1 MAADLKVKSL
11 AKALHL
17 LEQFTVKEPELGVT
31 EVADRL
37 GITKSNAHNIL
48 STFQQLGYVD
58 RLPSGKYTLGLK
70 MLEYA
75 FIINQHLGYPKAVYD
90 VLMET
95 AALTNEIVYFGVPYG
110 MSVLYLYVAHPIAR
124 MNEFPYREI
133 LGETGPLYATGIGKA
148 ILAHLPESEWPSR
161 IPDHPIR
168 YTRNTMTDYDEIVQ
182 DLRRIKKRGYSFDHA
197 EREDHVRCVGVPVY
211 NTAGTLVAGL
221 STSGP
226 SSTMSDEKLM
236 QCADI
241 LRSAAAKM
249 RLRIYR

>member
-1 MAADLKVKSL
+1 MSEDLKVKSL

-17 LEQFTVKEPELGVT
+17 LEQFSVQEPELGVT

-48 STFQQLGYVD
+48 STFQQLGYVK
-58 RLPSGKYTLGLK
+58 RLSSGKYTLGLK

-75 FIINQHLGYPKAVYD
+75 FIINQYLGYPKAVYD

-95 AALTNEIVYFGVPYG
+95 ASLTNEIVYFGIPYG
-110 MSVLYLYVAHPIAR
+110 ASVLYLYVAHPIAR

-133 LGETGPLYATGIGKA
+133 LGEKGPLYATGIGKA
-148 ILAHLPESEWPSR
+148 ILAHLPEAEWPSR
-161 IPDHPIR
+161 IPEHPIR
-168 YTRNTMTDYDEIVQ
+168 YTQNTMTDYDEIVQ
-182 DLRRIKKRGYSFDHA
+182 DLRRIKKRGYSFDRA
-197 EREDHVRCVGVPVY
+197 ERESNVRCVGVPVY
-211 NTAGTLVAGL
+211 NAAGTLVAGL

-226 SSTMSDEKLM
+226 STTMSDEKLI

-241 LRSAAAKM
+241 LRSAALKM
-249 RLRIYR
+249 RQRIYR